1 MIHKWSIFNS
11 YATLPEAKSSLCGF
25 IHVLFRNAWANY
37 HVLCTHSVGLLGGS
51 NVRLRTQLNQQSA
64 AKRIFPLFP
73 QARWKWKVA
82 LKMAQR
88 CFPFLYYTMV
98 YRRCLMWTGEG
109 MKKNRWFMAPRNL
122 DARGT
127 RPAAWNA
134 WSLTRGC
141 LSQHPTFLG
150 RTSSCNKWWKNQK
163 MGLKLSCVV
172 IKTLLGWCGCC
183 MLLPASKTD
192 YYMFAGC
199 GCSPFPFCVHV
210 FCTILN
216 LAWSVAWKWVCQAC
230 IYKQKWCQPGKSTWI
245 VHSNLII

>member
-109 MKKNRWFMAPRNL
+109 MKKKPL
-122 DARGT
+122 IHG
-127 RPAAWNA
+127 
-134 WSLTRGC
+134 S
-141 LSQHPTFLG
+141 SQLG
-150 RTSSCNKWWKNQK
+150 RSRNKTSGMKRLVTDKG
-163 MGLKLSCVV
+163 MFV
-172 IKTLLGWCGCC
+172 
-183 MLLPASKTD
+183 PAP
-192 YYMFAGC
+192 YV
-199 GCSPFPFCVHV
+199 P
-210 FCTILN
+210 
-216 LAWSVAWKWVCQAC
+216 WS
-230 IYKQKWCQPGKSTWI
+230 
-245 VHSNLII
+245 HF